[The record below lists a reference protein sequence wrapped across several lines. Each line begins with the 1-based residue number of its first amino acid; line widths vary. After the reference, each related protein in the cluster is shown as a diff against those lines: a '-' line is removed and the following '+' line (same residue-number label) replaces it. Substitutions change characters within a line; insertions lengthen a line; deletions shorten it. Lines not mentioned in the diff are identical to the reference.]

1 MCGLAIVLH
10 GSFHDRCMLLFRVFN
25 LNEDEGIS
33 RTELTTMLT
42 HILHSTH
49 TILHTIGEG
58 EAALMS
64 GEDTH
69 ETVKRMVDAA
79 FSNCDISR
87 TGKLLPL
94 VSSVMFV
101 YCIMFI
107 AVYIHSRNY
116 RITSKNS
123 IPLVIQWPLP
133 NYGK

>member
-1 MCGLAIVLH
+1 
-10 GSFHDRCMLLFRVFN
+10 MLLFRVFN

-42 HILHSTH
+42 HILHSAH

-69 ETVKRMVDAA
+69 ETVKRMVNAA
-79 FSNCDISR
+79 FTNCDISR

-94 VSSVMFV
+94 VG
-101 YCIMFI
+101 
-107 AVYIHSRNY
+107 
-116 RITSKNS
+116 T
-123 IPLVIQWPLP
+123 VIC
-133 NYGK
+133 NCTIIIFSCT

>member
-1 MCGLAIVLH
+1 
-10 GSFHDRCMLLFRVFN
+10 MLLFRVFN

-49 TILHTIGEG
+49 TILHTMGEG

-79 FSNCDISR
+79 FTNCDISR

-94 VSSVMFV
+94 VSDCLANSVLV
-101 YCIMFI
+101 CIIIIFRGDI
-107 AVYIHSRNY
+107 NI
-116 RITSKNS
+116 IEGGS
-123 IPLVIQWPLP
+123 IGMRLISPP
-133 NYGK
+133 

>member
-1 MCGLAIVLH
+1 
-10 GSFHDRCMLLFRVFN
+10 
-25 LNEDEGIS
+25 
-33 RTELTTMLT
+33 MLT

-107 AVYIHSRNY
+107 GVYIHSRNY
-116 RITSKNS
+116 R
-123 IPLVIQWPLP
+123 
-133 NYGK
+133 